1 MAVTPEQ
8 RYEAEP
14 RSGWAP
20 GLAMTS
26 SYGARHAVAWLGPPS
41 AHPVWARWT
50 WASTIP
56 GMIHRPARSTT
67 ALPSGT
73 GHSARL
79 PAHAI
84 SPPRT
89 TTTASATGTAGVP
102 SARVVP
108 SISVAPTSARTGGT
122 DGVADGG

>member
-1 MAVTPEQ
+1 MGVDQPGRDPPPGEVHDL
-8 RYEAEP
+8 
-14 RSGWAP
+14 AP
-20 GLAMTS
+20 FGD
-26 SYGARHAVAWLGPPS
+26 
-41 AHPVWARWT
+41 
-50 WASTIP
+50 
-56 GMIHRPARSTT
+56 
-67 ALPSGT
+67 

-89 TTTASATGTAGVP
+89 TTTASATGAAGVP